1 MGMMDKIMGIM
12 MGRMSKE
19 EKDEMMDKM
28 MGQFFADMTA
38 EDKQKMMAE
47 MMPKMMEGVNM
58 MEMMPRM
65 MMSMMGGG
73 DSEGGMMGGGEGKG
87 GMMGMMDKMMGGG
100 QGEEMPMMPQM
111 MMGMMPQCLKI
122 MLPNMQKEK
131 RIDFVLEI
139 VATLMEHGCA
149 DMSNKEK
156 EDLVAKIIEKV
167 NA

>member
-12 MGRMSKE
+12 MGRMSKG
-19 EKDEMMDKM
+19 EKEEMMGKM
-28 MGQFFADMTA
+28 MEKFFADMTA

-47 MMPKMMEGVNM
+47 MMPKMMKGVNM

-65 MMSMMGGG
+65 MMSMMGG
-73 DSEGGMMGGGEGKG
+73 DEGKG
-87 GMMGMMDKMMGGG
+87 GMMDKMMGGG
-100 QGEEMPMMPQM
+100 QGAEMPMMPQM

-122 MLPNMQKEK
+122 MLPNMPKEK

-139 VATLMEHGCA
+139 VTTLMEHSCA
-149 DMSNKEK
+149 DISDEEK
-156 EDLVAKIIEKV
+156 EDRVAKMIEKV